1 MLHQGRNTRE
11 GKKIN
16 KKERT
21 KSNSK
26 NDKRENQTNKTAL
39 PQVDNSKVH
48 QSKQILNHYIVK
60 EILIMFVQMV
70 YYL

>member
-1 MLHQGRNTRE
+1 MLHQGKNTRE
-11 GKKIN
+11 GKKIDN
-16 KKERT
+16 RERI

-26 NDKRENQTNKTAL
+26 KDKRENQTNKTAL
-39 PQVDNSKVH
+39 LQDDNSKVH

-70 YYL
+70 YYP